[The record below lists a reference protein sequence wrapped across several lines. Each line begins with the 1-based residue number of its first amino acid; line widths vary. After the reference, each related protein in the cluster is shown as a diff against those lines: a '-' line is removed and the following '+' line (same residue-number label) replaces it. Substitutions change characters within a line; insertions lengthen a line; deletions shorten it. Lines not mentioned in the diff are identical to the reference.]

1 MMDNVGNFHKTVKV
15 LKKYAKLV
23 RDAATDATRR
33 LGGRSPTAVA
43 KR

>member
-1 MMDNVGNFHKTVKV
+1 MIDNVGNFHKTVKV
-15 LKKYAKLV
+15 LKKYAELV

>member
-1 MMDNVGNFHKTVKV
+1 MMDNVGNFHKAVKP

-23 RDAATDATRR
+23 RDASRQ